1 VSYSTYWSYYGA
13 DLLRQLGQHF
23 EVVALATLLG
33 SIIGISLGVAVY
45 RVPRASQIALR
56 VCGVLLTVPSLAL
69 YVLLLSVIGLGW
81 PPVLTALTLYS
92 LLPIVQNT
100 VVGLSGVDSSIV
112 EAATGIGMPR
122 ATRVVRVELPMAWP
136 IILTGVRTSALLLVS
151 TATIGAIVRGPGLG
165 NSIYDGLNRIGTPS
179 ALYAA
184 ATGIAGVAIV
194 GITLNFAFLLIAKL
208 TTSRGIRD

>member
-69 YVLLLSVIGLGW
+69 YVLLLNVIGLGW

-112 EAATGIGMPR
+112 EAAAGIGMSR